1 MRDKFEKMAKENGA
15 TLSKN
20 ADKILAIKARNI
32 DEYACPCHPT
42 EAEYFCMSA
51 KCKQQLEETGKCF
64 CGLFIKEN

>member
-32 DEYACPCHPT
+32 DEYACPCYPNDPEH
-42 EAEYFCMSA
+42 FCMSPL
-51 KCKQQLEETGKCF
+51 CKAELDSKGRCH
-64 CGLFIKEN
+64 CGLFVKEK